1 MCSFVLFIL
10 LFSDIAKWKGLAMSA
25 NPVHTLIPSL
35 MVSKLPCNRFPLKL
49 RGSISLN
56 SAQTFNFKSKIP
68 SDLSQKDKKL
78 KIAREMS
85 MSTIQKLILLIT
97 SEISKLT
104 SVLSLNLWLPQ
115 NAVLDQVY
123 SY

>member
-1 MCSFVLFIL
+1 
-10 LFSDIAKWKGLAMSA
+10 
-25 NPVHTLIPSL
+25 